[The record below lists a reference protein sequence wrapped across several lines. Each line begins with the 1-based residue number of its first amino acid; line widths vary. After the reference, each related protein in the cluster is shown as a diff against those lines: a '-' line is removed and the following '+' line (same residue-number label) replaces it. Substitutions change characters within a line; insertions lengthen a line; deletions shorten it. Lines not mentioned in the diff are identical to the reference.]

1 MGRERGEEEYAG
13 RLEKIADRGAEV
25 LVARLWK
32 PEFGY
37 FIQRPDPAHANAVGT
52 YDGCHIDQVF
62 GQHWAFQVGLGR
74 ILDEDKVKAALK
86 ALWTYNF
93 TPDVGPYREV
103 HKPGRWYAMPGEAGL
118 LMATFPKGNEP
129 AIRDERGGWSAMY
142 FNECMNGFE
151 YQVAGHML
159 WEGMVT
165 EGLAVARAVHD
176 RYDASRRNPWNEIE
190 CGDHYARS
198 MASFGV
204 YLAALGFAYHGP
216 RGYLAFDPRVGVDD
230 FRAAFTAAE
239 GWGTFSQRR
248 ENGGQSNAVAVRKG
262 SLRLNSLAL
271 GLPEGLDPKAV
282 TARVGDRAIALK
294 HRREGRTLRIDLA
307 DELRLKAG
315 ETLEVVIS

>member
-1 MGRERGEEEYAG
+1 
-13 RLEKIADRGAEV
+13 
-25 LVARLWK
+25 
-32 PEFGY
+32 
-37 FIQRPDPAHANAVGT
+37 
-52 YDGCHIDQVF
+52 
-62 GQHWAFQVGLGR
+62 
-74 ILDEDKVKAALK
+74 
-86 ALWTYNF
+86 
-93 TPDVGPYREV
+93 
-103 HKPGRWYAMPGEAGL
+103 
-118 LMATFPKGNEP
+118 
-129 AIRDERGGWSAMY
+129 MY